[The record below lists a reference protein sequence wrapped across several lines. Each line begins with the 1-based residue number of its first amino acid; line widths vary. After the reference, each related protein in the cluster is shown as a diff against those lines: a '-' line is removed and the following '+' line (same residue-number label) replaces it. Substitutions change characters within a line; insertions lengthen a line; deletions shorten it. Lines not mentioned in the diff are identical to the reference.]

1 MQFQIL
7 GENVHRNFLNKLT
20 DVLGR
25 MRCYVSR
32 RQSIEDDPR
41 REKKINC
48 HLTARELTK
57 ESYYN
62 ILHQVPAKFVSLSTP
77 V

>member
-1 MQFQIL
+1 
-7 GENVHRNFLNKLT
+7 
-20 DVLGR
+20 

-41 REKKINC
+41 REKKNC

-62 ILHQVPAKFVSLSTP
+62 ILTKQSMHQVPAKFVSLYTP